1 MTTPVRT
8 QLVARENI
16 LKLLS
21 DEEIVKASTAQ
32 STSGLADRREYL
44 DLENLDQSIQ
54 WVSGLSIVKMDRITS
69 RNVVEPETWS
79 EDFLAPC
86 SIGSQFL

>member
-8 QLVARENI
+8 QLVGRENI

-21 DEEIVKASTAQ
+21 DEEIAAASTAD
-32 STSGLADRREYL
+32 STSGPADGREYL
-44 DLENLDQSIQ
+44 DLEDLDQGIQ
-54 WVSGLSIVKMDRITS
+54 WVSGLSNLKMGLIIS

-79 EDFLAPC
+79 KIPEQPAV
-86 SIGSQFL
+86 

>member
-21 DEEIVKASTAQ
+21 DEEIAKASTAQ

-54 WVSGLSIVKMDRITS
+54 WVSGLSIVKMDLITS
-69 RNVVEPETWS
+69 RNVVEPDTWS
-79 EDFLAPC
+79 EDFFSHPAV
-86 SIGSQFL
+86 